1 MKADRGMEYQFQQ
14 QRAKE
19 EEANILKPPIGLLLM
34 KEMVPVTRFVETLGR
49 RADNMFGPGEK
60 QEAFDLSRAA
70 TLRMNRHLSGTA
82 TRWGHVEPPK
92 LRHDIEGSSRT
103 SKRFA
108 ELFNTCD
115 R

>member
-1 MKADRGMEYQFQQ
+1 MKADRGMECQFQQ

-19 EEANILKPPIGLLLM
+19 EEANILISPKGLLLM
-34 KEMVPVTRFVETLGR
+34 KEMVPATRFVENLGW
-49 RADNMFGPGEK
+49 RAANMLGPGEK
-60 QEAFDLSRAA
+60 QETFHLSRTAA
-70 TLRMNRHLSGTA
+70 QRMNRHLSGTGTVWA
-82 TRWGHVEPPK
+82 HVEPPE